1 MSFAAKIWLV
11 ILITVTLVAG
21 VCIPFISVALPL
33 GVLAILGAATG
44 FGVSLLIENERR
56 YKKRVEKIQQEE
68 AAAKARQKA
77 EHDQKIQRQAV
88 EALRR
93 EEERMRWVEEN
104 GCLTISVA
112 NTTFSNPDRSSRQNI
127 LAAAYDEQLANPAST
142 LDAQLERCE
151 IAGEEAVRVLLLGQ
165 CVGTVPSEYVDEVMD
180 IMDDARVKQLT
191 VDYIVPYGEKRRIFT
206 AELTISC
213 WR

>member
-21 VCIPFISVALPL
+21 VCIPFISIALPL
-33 GVLAILGAATG
+33 GVLTILGAATG

-77 EHDQKIQRQAV
+77 EHDQKIQRQE
-88 EALRR
+88 EAQK
-93 EEERMRWVEEN
+93 RWIEEN
-104 GCLTISVA
+104 GFLTMSVA

-213 WR
+213 WK

>member
-21 VCIPFISVALPL
+21 VCFPFISIALPF

-68 AAAKARQKA
+68 AEAKARQKA
-77 EHDQKIQRQAV
+77 EHDQKMRRQE
-88 EALRR
+88 EARR
-93 EEERMRWVEEN
+93 RWIEEN
-104 GCLTISVA
+104 GFLTMSVA
-112 NTTFSNPDRSSRQNI
+112 NTTFSNPDRSSRQSI

-151 IAGEEAVRVLLLGQ
+151 IAGEAAVRVLLLGQ
-165 CVGTVPSEYVDEVMD
+165 CVGTVPSEHVDEVMD

-191 VDYIVPYGEKRRIFT
+191 VDYIVPCGEKRRIFT

-213 WR
+213 WK